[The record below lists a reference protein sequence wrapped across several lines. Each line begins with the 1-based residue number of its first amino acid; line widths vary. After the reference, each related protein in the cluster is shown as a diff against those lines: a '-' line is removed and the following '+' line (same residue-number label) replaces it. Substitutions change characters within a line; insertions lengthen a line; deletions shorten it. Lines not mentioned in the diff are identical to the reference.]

1 MRTPS
6 TCPITRRYP
15 RSCELRHMSLTL
27 SPRTLRWVCLTATPR
42 RVVTSDVSTPR
53 PCWRPTVTDPNR
65 VEPTLTGPVLI
76 VGVGLI
82 GASIGKAL
90 MREGTDVHLWDI
102 DRDNSLIAAGHG
114 AGRLGNLA
122 DDAYRM
128 IVIATPPAVVAQTVV
143 ERLTRHP
150 QAVVTDTASV
160 KGAVLAELT
169 TLATEHEIAISRY
182 VGSHPMAG
190 TQCTGPLTASTEL
203 FVDRTWVVAPRTDNR
218 YDDVQ
223 QVVALAR
230 ACGARVVSMDAHEHD
245 RAVAE
250 VSHLP
255 HLMSILT
262 AANLRRARPEHLSLA
277 GPGIRDVTRIAR
289 SQTAMWRQILSS
301 NCVEVRSQLEA
312 IRDDLDDLLSRL
324 NDSERLEEF
333 LSVGQAGAR
342 KVAGKHGHQMV
353 ETTAVVVEIPDTP
366 GALARLF
373 ADVEA
378 AGINIEDLS
387 VEHNPARE
395 TGFLSID
402 VAPSR
407 AEQLTASMRNHG
419 WSVRS

>member
-1 MRTPS
+1 M
-6 TCPITRRYP
+6 
-15 RSCELRHMSLTL
+15 
-27 SPRTLRWVCLTATPR
+27 
-42 RVVTSDVSTPR
+42 
-53 PCWRPTVTDPNR
+53 TDPNR

-169 TLATEHEIAISRY
+169 TLATEHGIDISRY

-190 TQCTGPLTASTEL
+190 TQYTGPLTACSEL

-378 AGINIEDLS
+378 AGINVEDLS

-395 TGFLSID
+395 AGFLSID

-407 AEQLTASMRNHG
+407 AEQLTASIRDHG

>member
-1 MRTPS
+1 M
-6 TCPITRRYP
+6 
-15 RSCELRHMSLTL
+15 
-27 SPRTLRWVCLTATPR
+27 
-42 RVVTSDVSTPR
+42 
-53 PCWRPTVTDPNR
+53 TDPNR

-114 AGRLGNLA
+114 AGRLDNLA

-289 SQTAMWRQILSS
+289 SQTTMWRQILSS

-395 TGFLSID
+395 AGFLSID
-402 VAPSR
+402 VASSR
-407 AEQLTASMRNHG
+407 AEQFTASIRDHG

>member
-1 MRTPS
+1 
-6 TCPITRRYP
+6 
-15 RSCELRHMSLTL
+15 
-27 SPRTLRWVCLTATPR
+27 
-42 RVVTSDVSTPR
+42 
-53 PCWRPTVTDPNR
+53 
-65 VEPTLTGPVLI
+65 
-76 VGVGLI
+76 
-82 GASIGKAL
+82 
-90 MREGTDVHLWDI
+90 
-102 DRDNSLIAAGHG
+102 
-114 AGRLGNLA
+114 
-122 DDAYRM
+122 M
-128 IVIATPPAVVAQTVV
+128 IVIATQPAVVAQTVV

-169 TLATEHEIAISRY
+169 TLATEHGIDISRY

-190 TQCTGPLTASTEL
+190 TQYTGPLTACSEL

-218 YDDVQ
+218 YVDVQ
-223 QVVALAR
+223 QVVALAQ

>member
-1 MRTPS
+1 MTNP
-6 TCPITRRYP
+6 
-15 RSCELRHMSLTL
+15 
-27 SPRTLRWVCLTATPR
+27 
-42 RVVTSDVSTPR
+42 D
-53 PCWRPTVTDPNR
+53 R
-65 VEPTLTGPVLI
+65 VEPTLNGPVLI

-90 MREGTDVHLWDI
+90 VRAGIDVHLWDI
-102 DRDNSLIAAGHG
+102 DRSNALVAAGRG
-114 AGRLGNLA
+114 AGSLDDLA
-122 DDAYRM
+122 DEAYHM
-128 IVIATPPAVVAQTVV
+128 IVIATPPAVVAQTIVD
-143 ERLTRHP
+143 RLTRHP

-169 TLATEHEIAISRY
+169 TLAAGHGVDMSRY

-190 TQCTGPLTASTEL
+190 TQYTGPLTASSEL
-203 FVDRTWVVAPRTDNR
+203 FINRTWVVAPRPDNR
-218 YDDVQ
+218 HDDVE
-223 QVVALAR
+223 QVVAVAQ

-262 AANLRRARPEHLSLA
+262 AANLRHARPEHLSLA
-277 GPGIRDVTRIAR
+277 GSGIRDVTRIAR

-301 NCVEVRSQLEA
+301 NRVEVRSQLEA

-324 NDSERLEEF
+324 NDSQRLEEF

-353 ETTAVVVEIPDTP
+353 ETTAVIVEIPDTP

-378 AGINIEDLS
+378 AGVNVEDLS

-395 TGFLSID
+395 VGFLSID
-402 VAPSR
+402 VAPNR
-407 AEQLTASMRNHG
+407 AAQLTASMRDHG